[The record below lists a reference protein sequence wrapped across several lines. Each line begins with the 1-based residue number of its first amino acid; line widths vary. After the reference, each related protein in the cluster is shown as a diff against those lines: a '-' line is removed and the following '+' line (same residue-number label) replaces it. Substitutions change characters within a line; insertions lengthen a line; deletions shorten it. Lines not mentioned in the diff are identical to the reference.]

1 MRLFGF
7 SQTPANIKSHE
18 LTSAAALLQHGNR
31 LLQPETK
38 SWKSHAPKQHG
49 AARLFSYMEAS
60 DGSEPECDDSR
71 SADMS
76 RISLSH
82 RLQSDFPEAGD
93 VGSSL
98 EDEDDGEEELPLFLC
113 PTCGCEFEDD
123 GSLETH
129 QYTHRYNS
137 TTSPAK
143 ADDGKENINPK
154 YNYRCRVCDVSFPN
168 QSSVISHMVVHTSIS
183 NTVAGTT
190 SMKRSRKQSQPKKV
204 LLMNDDDFQCRYKS
218 IVAKHLN
225 KLLTRKGY
233 SCNMCRTTRIAQ
245 YSTKGALALHKY
257 RKHYTRKLFD
267 CEHCGLRFSHRYQV
281 VLHSSQE
288 HVIKNR
294 EKRHTDK
301 IDLVPT
307 KESFLPSVPAQDESH
322 CFFNTS
328 LTTSVPD
335 IGNVN
340 ASNVHKLGMSFF
352 DHSFLHAN
360 SSLNSHMPIIIP
372 TFPPT

>member
-1 MRLFGF
+1 M
-7 SQTPANIKSHE
+7 T
-18 LTSAAALLQHGNR
+18 AATALLQHGNR
-31 LLQPETK
+31 LMPESK
-38 SWKSHAPKQHG
+38 SWKPHAPKQHG

-60 DGSEPECDDSR
+60 DGSEPECDSR
-71 SADMS
+71 SADMN

-82 RLQSDFPEAGD
+82 RIQSDFPEAGD

-98 EDEDDGEEELPLFLC
+98 EEDGEEELPLFVC

-129 QYTHRYNS
+129 QYTHRYS

-143 ADDGKENINPK
+143 AEDAKENINPK
-154 YNYRCRVCDVSFPN
+154 YNYRCRICDVTFPN
-168 QSSVISHMVVHTSIS
+168 QSSVISHMVIHSSITNTVNETSI
-183 NTVAGTT
+183 
-190 SMKRSRKQSQPKKV
+190 KRSRKQSQPKKV
-204 LLMNDDDFQCRYKS
+204 LLMCENENGFEDSYKS
-218 IVAKHLN
+218 LVEKHLN
-225 KLLTRKGY
+225 KLLTKRGFN
-233 SCNMCRTTRIAQ
+233 CHMCRTTKITK
-245 YSTKGALALHKY
+245 YPTKGALELHKY
-257 RKHYTRKLFD
+257 WNHFSRKLFD
-267 CEHCGLRFSHRYQV
+267 CEHCGLRFRHRYQV

-288 HVIKNR
+288 HVLKNR
-294 EKRHTDK
+294 DKRSTDK

-307 KESFLPSVPAQDESH
+307 KESFLPNVPAPEESH

-328 LTTSVPD
+328 LATSVPD
-335 IGNVN
+335 ISNTS
-340 ASNVHKLGMSFF
+340 AANVHKLGMSFF

>member
-1 MRLFGF
+1 MRHFGF

-18 LTSAAALLQHGNR
+18 LTAAAALLQHGNR

-38 SWKSHAPKQHG
+38 SWKPHTPKQHG

-60 DGSEPECDDSR
+60 DGSEPECDSR

-98 EDEDDGEEELPLFLC
+98 EEEDGEEELPLFVC

-129 QYTHRYNS
+129 QFTHRYS

-143 ADDGKENINPK
+143 AEDAKENINPK
-154 YNYRCRVCDVSFPN
+154 YNYRCRICDVSFPN
-168 QSSVISHMVVHTSIS
+168 QSSVISHMVVHSSIS
-183 NTVAGTT
+183 NATMET
-190 SMKRSRKQSQPKKV
+190 STKRSRKQSQPKK
-204 LLMNDDDFQCRYKS
+204 LLLISENDVQTRYKS
-218 IVAKHLN
+218 IVEKHLN

-233 SCNMCRTTRIAQ
+233 NCNMCRTTRIAQ

-267 CEHCGLRFSHRYQV
+267 CEHCGLRFRHRYQV

-294 EKRHTDK
+294 EKRPTDK

-307 KESFLPSVPAQDESH
+307 KESFLPSVPAPEESH

-335 IGNVN
+335 ISN
-340 ASNVHKLGMSFF
+340 ASAANVHKLGMSFF